1 MVYIVLIVR
10 RGKGCTLIF
19 FLLLRGRGVE
29 VNVIFFPS
37 LEMWK
42 EEGGNGYIFFWK
54 RFFHCGVAR
63 EGKGV
68 MFFYKFIMGGG
79 VGFRVA
85 IKHSWVFFRMS

>member
-1 MVYIVLIVR
+1 M
-10 RGKGCTLIF
+10 
-19 FLLLRGRGVE
+19 E

-68 MFFYKFIMGGG
+68 IFFFKFIMGGG
-79 VGFRVA
+79 V
-85 IKHSWVFFRMS
+85 S